1 MILERVSKILNKN
14 RGKHYEGNLTL
25 LKDSSLNF
33 WITYLSYRLKPK
45 PYGVNALFGIDLAP
59 TDTENKIAGVIRV
72 GDTVEIIRDD
82 PDFWQ
87 QTE

>member
-1 MILERVSKILNKN
+1 
-14 RGKHYEGNLTL
+14 
-25 LKDSSLNF
+25 
-33 WITYLSYRLKPK
+33 
-45 PYGVNALFGIDLAP
+45 LFGIDLAP